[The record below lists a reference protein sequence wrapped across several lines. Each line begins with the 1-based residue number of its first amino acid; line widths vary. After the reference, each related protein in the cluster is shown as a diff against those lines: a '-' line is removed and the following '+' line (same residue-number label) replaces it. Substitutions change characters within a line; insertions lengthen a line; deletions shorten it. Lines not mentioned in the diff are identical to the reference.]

1 MLRIEKT
8 QTYGWDAAIRGMR
21 NPKNSWNRMD
31 SNVEVIFDEANH
43 QFIGEKPNIGP
54 NDMKLMKALIE
65 GGAVHRKFLRMITVT
80 VDITAP
86 LYWWKEFDTYKVGT
100 VANSCSTM
108 HKVMEHEFTNE
119 DFSTEAI
126 NDVVNMFEYVYR
138 DDVRLSAVGAEK
150 GTCEVDAFPACIN
163 DVWDVTLHAL
173 NNLRKRYL
181 REKDEAIKKKYWK
194 CLIQML
200 PTNYMQK
207 RTVQLNYEVL
217 RGMMRPDCRLNHK
230 LTEWSVNFV
239 DWVRTLP
246 YADELIFEKGAE
258 NGL

>member
-1 MLRIEKT
+1 MLKIDKT

-31 SNVEVIFDEANH
+31 STVEVLFDEATH
-43 QFIGEKPNIGP
+43 QFIGEKPNIGS

-65 GGAVHRKFLRMITVT
+65 GGSVHRKFLRMITVT

-108 HKVMEHEFTNE
+108 HKVMEHEFTSE
-119 DFSTEAI
+119 DFSVEAI
-126 NDVVNMFEYVYR
+126 ADLVATGQYSYFDNVVE
-138 DDVRLSAVGAEK
+138 A
-150 GTCEVDAFPACIN
+150 DAFPSFI
-163 DVWDVTLHAL
+163 DGVWSATLSAL
-173 NNLRKRYL
+173 NELRNRYL
-181 REKDEAIKKKYWK
+181 SATDTAEKYLHWK

-217 RGMMRPDCRLNHK
+217 RGMMRPDCRLYHK

-239 DWVRTLP
+239 NWVRTLP
-246 YADELIFEKGAE
+246 YADELIFEKE
-258 NGL
+258 E